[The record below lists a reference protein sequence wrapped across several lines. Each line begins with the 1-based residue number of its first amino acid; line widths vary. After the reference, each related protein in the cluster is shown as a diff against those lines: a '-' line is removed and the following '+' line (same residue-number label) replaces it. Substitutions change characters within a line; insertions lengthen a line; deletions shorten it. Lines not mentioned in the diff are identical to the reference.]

1 MIVGQKDVNH
11 LSILF
16 HNCCIRAKGRY
27 AITMEEYNPIGEGL
41 TEGGCTV
48 EEKAWEPGLVHPSV

>member
-48 EEKAWEPGLVHPSV
+48 EEKA